1 MRIAVVSECFLP
13 EVNGVT
19 NSVLRVLE
27 HLEARGHDT
36 LVVAPGPGP
45 NHHGAHP
52 VVRVPSVPLPCY
64 RSLRVG
70 MPTPAV
76 RRAID
81 RFRPDVVHVAAPA
94 VLGASV
100 LRHARDRGIPSVA
113 LYQTD
118 LAGFAARYGLSA
130 LDRPLRAMLRRVH
143 SMADLTL
150 APSTAAVW
158 QLRSAGVDRVARW
171 ARGVDGSKFHPRHRS
186 EALRSEIA
194 PGAVLVGT
202 VGRLAA
208 EKRLEMLAPLTG
220 IDGVHVVIVGDGPRR
235 ASLERA
241 LPDATFLG
249 FRSGDALSQ
258 AVASLDV
265 FVHAGADETFCQAIQ
280 EAMAAGVPVVAP
292 ASGGPL
298 DLVRHGETG
307 YLFPA
312 DDPRALRGAVE
323 ELVSDPV
330 RRQAFGHRA
339 HELVLDRT
347 WTSLGDDLI
356 RHYRSVIATDEIRR
370 LAA

>member
-27 HLEARGHDT
+27 HLEARGHET

-45 NHHGAHP
+45 NHHGSHP

-70 MPTPAV
+70 MPAPAA

-81 RFRPDVVHVAAPA
+81 RFQPDVVHVAAPA
-94 VLGASV
+94 VLGASF
-100 LRHARDRGIPSVA
+100 LRHARDAGVPSVA
-113 LYQTD
+113 IYQTD
-118 LAGFAARYGLSA
+118 LVGFAARYGLSV
-130 LDRPLRAMLRRVH
+130 LGRPLRSMLRHVH
-143 SMADLTL
+143 STADLTL
-150 APSTAAVW
+150 APSSAAVW
-158 QLRSAGVDRVARW
+158 QLRAAGVERVARW
-171 ARGVDGSKFHPRHRS
+171 ARGVDISRFHPRHRS
-186 EALRSEIA
+186 EALRASIA

-208 EKRLEMLAPLTG
+208 EKRIELLAPLSA
-220 IDGVHVVIVGDGPRR
+220 IDGVHVVVVGDGPRR
-235 ASLERA
+235 SALERA

-249 FRSGDALSQ
+249 FRSGQALSQ

-280 EAMAAGVPVVAP
+280 EAMGAGVPVVAP

-298 DLVRHGETG
+298 DLVRHGDTG

-312 DDPRALRGAVE
+312 DDPVALRCAVE
-323 ELVSDPV
+323 DLVSDPV
-330 RRQAFGHRA
+330 RRQAFGRRA
-339 HELVLDRT
+339 HGTVAERT
-347 WTSLGDDLI
+347 WTSVGDDLI
-356 RHYRSVIATDEIRR
+356 RHYESVTTGGDVRQIA
-370 LAA
+370 A